1 MGNYESVAHELRD
14 RILKLIPS
22 NQKIL
27 LIDDC
32 WDLFKIDGF
41 SCKGLNPTVAQAAWA
56 LKAAKEQYKSQTALE
71 I

>member
-32 WDLFKIDGF
+32 WDLFKIDG
-41 SCKGLNPTVAQAAWA
+41 
-56 LKAAKEQYKSQTALE
+56 
-71 I
+71 